1 MYVIDKDLPG
11 RKTHMQM
18 PGKLALICWFV
29 SFAIIVGAL
38 FLALGAPASSDG
50 ASEAIGRVF
59 AHTGI
64 CALATWLLAR
74 KKSPSWSRSKFALIY
89 VAALIVFGLITSV
102 GRSGHAAEVA
112 MPFVTT
118 YPAGW
123 TVERLQ
129 GVSSAPQDKDRGVRE
144 IARWEGAD
152 GSAVI
157 AVSCSWL
164 MQPAPHLDALL
175 KEVLDGYHRALEGQ
189 DLALDVGASKS
200 MRIGGRD
207 ALMMDVRALKEDK
220 PIFNQKI
227 AVTLTEECVI
237 SATFAGTSKAFD
249 QQADTF
255 ASFLNGI
262 RFR

>member
-1 MYVIDKDLPG
+1 
-11 RKTHMQM
+11 
-18 PGKLALICWFV
+18 
-29 SFAIIVGAL
+29 
-38 FLALGAPASSDG
+38 
-50 ASEAIGRVF
+50 
-59 AHTGI
+59 
-64 CALATWLLAR
+64 
-74 KKSPSWSRSKFALIY
+74 
-89 VAALIVFGLITSV
+89 
-102 GRSGHAAEVA
+102 